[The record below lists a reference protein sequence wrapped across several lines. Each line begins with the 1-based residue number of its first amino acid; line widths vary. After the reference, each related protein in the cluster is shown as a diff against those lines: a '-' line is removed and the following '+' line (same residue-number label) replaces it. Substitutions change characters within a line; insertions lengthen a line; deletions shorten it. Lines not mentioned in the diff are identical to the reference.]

1 MVVTI
6 ASAAV
11 SNMPQSKLRREALR
25 VARPYLNATGLDQNW
40 EVFAPEPRRE
50 SIALHALVDFTDG
63 SRQTWRIPSSNP
75 VTGSYWQYHWQKWQD
90 WVLDEHL
97 RRLWRPAAV
106 FIARDRD
113 RPGRHPVRVTLIR
126 RTSVIEPPGHHPAS
140 GPNVATPY
148 YSLRITPGMLDRG
161 GHR

>member
-1 MVVTI
+1 
-6 ASAAV
+6 
-11 SNMPQSKLRREALR
+11 MPQSKLRREALR

-97 RRLWRPAAV
+97 QRLWAPAAAV
-106 FIARDRD
+106 IAPDPD
-113 RPGRHPVRVTLIR
+113 PPGAPPPRLTPVRPT
-126 RTSVIEPPGHHPAS
+126 A
-140 GPNVATPY
+140 
-148 YSLRITPGMLDRG
+148 
-161 GHR
+161 